1 MKELAAKITTY
12 RGISTLL
19 VFVVLVIVFV
29 FLTPN
34 RLFVDPRNLALLA
47 KLMPDLGI
55 VALGVG
61 ILMICG
67 EFDLSVSSVLPLS
80 SYIFTLLL
88 VGGANPILALLVAL
102 AAGAILGLVNGLIT
116 VRTGISS
123 FITTLGTMMFWR
135 GVLYVWSRV
144 APVSIRA
151 YVPTGSALERA
162 LTGTIGFVPVQ
173 IIWFVL
179 FAVILGLL
187 LHLHKFGNWI
197 YSTGDN
203 KEAARA
209 MGINTNMVKTLCFVI
224 VGVLCAFSAVMQS
237 IRLGSFAATQGIGF
251 ELRAIAAAVVG
262 GTSLFGG
269 VGTMAGVFLGA
280 LTIPILDNGLILM
293 GVPVFGV
300 GAFIGLA
307 TILFV
312 MLNTFVERRV
322 V

>member
-1 MKELAAKITTY
+1 M
-12 RGISTLL
+12 
-19 VFVVLVIVFV
+19 
-29 FLTPN
+29 
-34 RLFVDPRNLALLA
+34 
-47 KLMPDLGI
+47 
-55 VALGVG
+55 
-61 ILMICG
+61 
-67 EFDLSVSSVLPLS
+67 
-80 SYIFTLLL
+80 
-88 VGGANPILALLVAL
+88 ALLVAL
-102 AAGAILGLVNGLIT
+102 AAGAIFGLVNGLIT

-135 GVLYVWSRV
+135 GVLYVWSRM

-209 MGINTNMVKTLCFVI
+209 MGINTDMVKTLCFVI
-224 VGVLCAFSAVMQS
+224 VGLLCAFVGVMQT
-237 IRLGSFAATQGIGF
+237 IRVGTFSSRAGEGW

-262 GTSLFGG
+262 RTSLRGG
-269 VGTMAGVFLGA
+269 VGSMTGIFLGA
-280 LTIPILDNGLILM
+280 LIIAVIENALVLLRLRYEWTYA
-293 GVPVFGV
+293 VFGLV
-300 GAFIGLA
+300 IVLSVLLDMFI
-307 TILFV
+307 
-312 MLNTFVERRV
+312 ERRRMRYV
-322 V
+322 

>member
-1 MKELAAKITTY
+1 MKEQAAKITTY
-12 RGISTLL
+12 RGLSTLF
-19 VFVVLVIVFV
+19 VFVVLLIVFI

-61 ILMICG
+61 MLMICG

-102 AAGAILGLVNGLIT
+102 AAGAILGLVNGLIR

-135 GVLYVWSRV
+135 GVLYVWSRM

-173 IIWFVL
+173 IIWFVV

-251 ELRAIAAAVVG
+251 ELKAIAAAVVG

-280 LTIPILDNGLILM
+280 LTVPILENGLILM